1 MSPTPPGPS
10 KNARVLDRRPPPR
23 RRVRRAWWSLLVV
36 LPLLVLAALYAWHR
50 RERAEEMATA
60 PAAAPPPAVTPAQVN
75 PWRAAAKLVEEERGK
90 PIGRAARVQ
99 VPAELRHYADTRR
112 FLATQ
117 VAAWKEK
124 DYPIPHDEADLARM
138 IEHGDLVE
146 VPAVGDDYVLYGVG
160 ANATD
165 EPLAHYNTATGDE
178 IPLYAGWDRFRDAAE
193 AWGAEIDARKA
204 AAARVTAEAAALRK
218 TETRRRRSLLA
229 QAKQARQEAAAL
241 QRQRAKV
248 AAWYEDYDRRRLL
261 VSERETLDELARR
274 LGPRPYDLDD
284 SKDRRAFR
292 GRLLSFI
299 RPPARAMVLELAA
312 RYRKQFGRPLPVTS
326 LVRTEAYQ
334 RLLGETNPNATRIAV
349 PPHTTGLAFDVYYH
363 YMPADEQDAFMK
375 MVAEVKDA
383 GRVEALRENRDHF
396 HIFAFPEG
404 RRPPEALIAEAM
416 GIVRQPRVA
425 AAAGTASARAA
436 RAASRSPRARVAA
449 RHTAAP
455 GRTASVKRTGQR
467 ARRR

>member
-1 MSPTPPGPS
+1 PRRSLFAGRDGVSRLYAAGTCGVPRNAFCCHPPVMSPTPPGPS

-50 RERAEEMATA
+50 RERAKEMATA

-90 PIGRAARVQ
+90 PIGRAARVE

-165 EPLAHYNTATGDE
+165 EPLAHDDTATGDE
-178 IPLYAGWDRFRDAAE
+178 IPLYGGWDRFQDAAE
-193 AWGAEIDARKA
+193 ARGAEIDARKE

-261 VSERETLDELARR
+261 VSERE
-274 LGPRPYDLDD
+274 
-284 SKDRRAFR
+284 
-292 GRLLSFI
+292 
-299 RPPARAMVLELAA
+299 
-312 RYRKQFGRPLPVTS
+312 
-326 LVRTEAYQ
+326 
-334 RLLGETNPNATRIAV
+334 
-349 PPHTTGLAFDVYYH
+349 
-363 YMPADEQDAFMK
+363 
-375 MVAEVKDA
+375 
-383 GRVEALRENRDHF
+383 
-396 HIFAFPEG
+396 
-404 RRPPEALIAEAM
+404 
-416 GIVRQPRVA
+416 
-425 AAAGTASARAA
+425 
-436 RAASRSPRARVAA
+436 
-449 RHTAAP
+449 
-455 GRTASVKRTGQR
+455 
-467 ARRR
+467 